1 MLNRNINSI
10 IYQSYIKLGSLTYK
24 LAINAEGGIEGTKEQ
39 KGLWQKA
46 LLIDNILDT
55 IGDHIVVKNNSV
67 YQLRGITVAEMNKL
81 LSILVEG
88 SGIFDYPVAPF
99 IPVKDITSVI
109 GGGAPGGLGPPGL
122 SAYTTIAFASDTSGT
137 GLSTT
142 PDVSLQYVA
151 FKTSSTPI
159 PFITSSFTGLWVK
172 YVGPTGSGGTTF
184 LADILVTLANGKTL
198 GKYLTGQTIP
208 AIGKTPNEVIIDIAN
223 EYINPVFT
231 SFTVGY
237 SSIVEV
243 GTTLSGVSTF
253 NWSITLGSGVVPTI
267 DLYDNTS
274 TLTLLAGTA
283 NDGTQ
288 NQTVTTLQLNSPGST
303 QSWKG
308 IGHNTSPSGNF
319 NSSNY
324 ITTARYI
331 TFFGPNATLPSNS
344 AQVRALP
351 SNIFQISPLNFVL
364 NTGSTL
370 LKFIIALPPGITITS
385 VIDQDAFDTDITSFY
400 TLTGTV
406 SVNDAGGTPRAYN
419 LYTMT
424 IAVPYTTSHRH
435 AVITS

>member
-10 IYQSYIKLGSLTYK
+10 IYQSYIKLGSLAYK
-24 LAINAEGGIEGTKEQ
+24 LAINAEGGLEGTKEQ
-39 KGLWQKA
+39 KGLWHKA

-99 IPVKDITSVI
+99 IPVRDVSIVS
-109 GGGAPGGLGPPGL
+109 GGGTPGGPGPAGL

-137 GLSTT
+137 GLSAV
-142 PDVSLQYVA
+142 PDISLPYVA
-151 FKTSSTPI
+151 FKTSNTPI
-159 PFITSSFTGLWVK
+159 PFITSSFVGLWVK
-172 YVGPTGSGGTTF
+172 YVGPTGPGGITF
-184 LADILVTLANGKTL
+184 LTDILVTLANGKTL

-231 SFTVGY
+231 SFTVSY
-237 SSIVEV
+237 SSTVEV
-243 GTTLSGVSTF
+243 GTTISGLSAF
-253 NWSITLGSGVVPTI
+253 NWNIVPGSGVVPTI

-274 TLTLLAGTA
+274 NLTLLAGTA

-288 NQTVTTLQLNSPGST
+288 NQTVTTLQLNSPGAT

-308 IGHNTSPSGNF
+308 IGHNTSPVGTF
-319 NSSNY
+319 NSNNY
-324 ITTARYI
+324 VTTARYI
-331 TFFGPNATLPSNS
+331 TFFGPSASLPSNS

-351 SNIFQISPLNFVL
+351 SNIYHLSPLFLTL

-370 LKFIIALPPGITITS
+370 TKFVVALPPGVTITS
-385 VIDQDAFDTDITSFY
+385 VVDIDAFDTDITSFY
-400 TLTGTV
+400 ILTGTV
-406 SVNDAGGTPRAYN
+406 SVNDAGGTPRSYN
-419 LYTMT
+419 LYAMD
-424 IAVPYTTSHRH
+424 IAVPYTSNHRH
-435 AVITS
+435 TIITS